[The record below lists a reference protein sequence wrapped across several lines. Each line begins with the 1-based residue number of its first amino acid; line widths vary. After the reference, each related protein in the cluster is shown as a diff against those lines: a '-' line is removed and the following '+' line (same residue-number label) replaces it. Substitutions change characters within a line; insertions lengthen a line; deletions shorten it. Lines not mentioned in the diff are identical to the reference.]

1 MNLVF
6 NIWIG
11 ITQSNSYNLEYFQID
26 DIGSQFYS
34 VSYYV
39 TMDGIMNTHPN
50 SGKITALGMPVGYE

>member
-11 ITQSNSYNLEYFQID
+11 ITQSNSLELEYFQIYNN
-26 DIGSQFYS
+26 GSQFYS

-39 TMDGIMNTHPN
+39 NKNGGMNTHPN
-50 SGKITALGMPVGYE
+50 SGQITALGMPVG

>member
-11 ITQSNSYNLEYFQID
+11 VTQSNSVHLEYFQICNN
-26 DIGSQFYS
+26 GSQFYS

-50 SGKITALGMPVGYE
+50 SGQITALGIPVV

>member
-11 ITQSNSYNLEYFQID
+11 VTQSNSSNLEYFQIYNV
-26 DIGSQFYS
+26 GSQFYS

-39 TMDGIMNTHPN
+39 TINGGMGTHPN
-50 SGKITALGMPVGYE
+50 SGQITALGMPVG

>member
-26 DIGSQFYS
+26 DVGSQIYS

-39 TMDGIMNTHPN
+39 TMDGEMATHSN
-50 SGKITALGMPVGYE
+50 SGQITALGMPVATN

>member
-11 ITQSNSYNLEYFQID
+11 ITQSNSDNLEYFQID
-26 DIGSQFYS
+26 DLGSQFFS

-39 TMDGIMNTHPN
+39 TIKGEMNTHPN
-50 SGKITALGMPVGYE
+50 SGKITALGMPVV

>member
-11 ITQSNSYNLEYFQID
+11 ITQSNSYNLEYFQIYNE
-26 DIGSQFYS
+26 GSQFYS

-39 TMDGIMNTHPN
+39 TMNGEMGTHSN
-50 SGKITALGMPVGYE
+50 SCQITALGMPVA